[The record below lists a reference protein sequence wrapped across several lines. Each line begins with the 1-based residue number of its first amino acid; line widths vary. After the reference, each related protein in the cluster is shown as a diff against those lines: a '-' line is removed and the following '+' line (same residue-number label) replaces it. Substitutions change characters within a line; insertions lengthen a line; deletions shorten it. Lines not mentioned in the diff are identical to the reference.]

1 MESTKLTQ
9 RLGGY
14 IEAIQAARA
23 EGVTWRQL
31 AVLFGAD
38 CKYFHASVKKIVSGG
53 RYVGREQKPLPE
65 LASASSSAP
74 AVSAP
79 VTTPKPVKT
88 LEIPKKEKAEYRTGA
103 EIIRQASNFETLK

>member
-9 RLGGY
+9 RLAGY

-31 AVLFGAD
+31 AALFGAD

-53 RYVGREQKPLPE
+53 RHVGREQKPLPE
-65 LASASSSAP
+65 AEPKLKAIVAVTTAPGQTQPAGRYSSA
-74 AVSAP
+74 VKAP
-79 VTTPKPVKT
+79 NEEDIDALFNRGSTK
-88 LEIPKKEKAEYRTGA
+88 
-103 EIIRQASNFETLK
+103 